1 MAWLEI
7 AVSITSESR
16 EAAANILIETGCQGI
31 AEDSGRPGIL
41 IGYIENS
48 PEFNDIYSQL
58 SRRLNALEEFGLPA
72 PSSIKKT
79 EVQEADWANEWKKYF
94 KPVEI
99 GRRLVIKPGWEDYHG
114 DREKILLTIDP
125 GQAFGTGGHQ
135 TTRLCLC
142 ALEDYVNP
150 GNNVA
155 DIGTGSG
162 ILSIAAARLGASCVY
177 ATDID
182 FHPRKIAKEN
192 ARLNGLD
199 NVIHVLEMDDF
210 DRTARDCHLV
220 VANIISDT
228 IIELIPSMKR
238 RLKPEGILIV
248 SGIVAERLEDVLLA
262 ITSAGMNL
270 LEVREEELWRAVIAR
285 AAD

>member
-1 MAWLEI
+1 
-7 AVSITSESR
+7 
-16 EAAANILIETGCQGI
+16 
-31 AEDSGRPGIL
+31 
-41 IGYIENS
+41 
-48 PEFNDIYSQL
+48 
-58 SRRLNALEEFGLPA
+58 
-72 PSSIKKT
+72 
-79 EVQEADWANEWKKYF
+79 
-94 KPVEI
+94 
-99 GRRLVIKPGWEDYHG
+99 
-114 DREKILLTIDP
+114 
-125 GQAFGTGGHQ
+125 
-135 TTRLCLC
+135 
-142 ALEDYVNP
+142 VNP

-220 VANIISDT
+220 VANIITDT